1 MFTGIVQVVGDIRA
15 REETSDGVR
24 LKIKGEA
31 IAPVLSLGDSVA
43 VSGVCLTVEEVDDES
58 FWVQATKAT
67 IACTQIGVWSRGDP
81 VNLEVAL
88 RAGDA
93 LGGHLVQGHVDGVA
107 EVLGVEQKAKSGM
120 LEVRLPDK
128 VASVT
133 VSQGSLAIDGVSLT
147 VNSLEGAVARF
158 AVIPYTW
165 SHTTLGGLRAG
176 SRVHVEADIIA
187 KYVGQAV
194 APYLAPDG

>member
-1 MFTGIVQVVGDIRA
+1 MFNGIIKHTGKISKIYKNNNNCII
-15 REETSDGVR
+15 EILS
-24 LKIKGEA
+24 KIKFSKNEIGSS
-31 IAPVLSLGDSVA
+31 ISC
-43 VSGVCLTVEEVDDES
+43 SGACLTLEKYKGNLSKFYISKETLNKTNFKS
-58 FWVQATKAT
+58 SHK
-67 IACTQIGVWSRGDP
+67 GDL

-107 EVLGVEQKAKSGM
+107 EVLGVEQNAKSGM

-187 KYVGQAV
+187 KYVGQAM
-194 APYLAPDG
+194 APYLDPDG